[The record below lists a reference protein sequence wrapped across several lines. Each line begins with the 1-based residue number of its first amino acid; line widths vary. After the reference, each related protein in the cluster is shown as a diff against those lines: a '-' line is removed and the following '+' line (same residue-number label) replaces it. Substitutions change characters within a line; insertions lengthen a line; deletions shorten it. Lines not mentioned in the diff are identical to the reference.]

1 MIAFD
6 DFRLNLV
13 SFQIFRGDEKL
24 EAPPQII
31 EVLAYL
37 IENHDR
43 TVSRQ
48 ELLDRFWARAGTGG
62 DAALNTCIRR
72 IRALLDD
79 DVTTPRYV
87 QTRPRAG
94 YRFIGT
100 IAEAEME
107 AAAPKRGRRLS
118 RQVLGFGA
126 LAALA
131 IGGATWAHV
140 SASDS
145 HHRIAIEPVKGMCEY
160 VLYPHFNV
168 GLRESFVAQAT
179 QILPADYQI
188 VTSGEKADLHARV
201 SVRQTTQ
208 RTVVTVTLRQASD
221 GRILWSR
228 EFAAPTDNNDYVPLQ
243 QKLAREM
250 AVSLERALHQRS

>member
-6 DFRLNLV
+6 DFRLNPG

-79 DVTTPRYV
+79 EVTTPRYV
-87 QTRPRAG
+87 QTRPRSG

-100 IAEAEME
+100 MAETE
-107 AAAPKRGRRLS
+107 AAAPTRGRRLS
-118 RQVLGFGA
+118 RQVLGVGA

-145 HHRIAIEPVKGMCEY
+145 HHRIAIDPVKGICEY

-179 QILPADYQI
+179 QILPTDYQI
-188 VTSGEKADLHARV
+188 VASGEKADLHARV

-208 RTVVTVTLRQASD
+208 RTVVTMTLRRTND

-243 QKLAREM
+243 QELAKEM
-250 AVSLERALHQRS
+250 AVSLDRALHQQS